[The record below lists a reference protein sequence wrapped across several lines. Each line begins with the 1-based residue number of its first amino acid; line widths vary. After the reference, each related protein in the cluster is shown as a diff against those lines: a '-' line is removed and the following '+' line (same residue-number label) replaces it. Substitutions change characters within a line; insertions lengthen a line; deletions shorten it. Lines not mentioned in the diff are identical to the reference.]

1 MQLCLNAA
9 RAEVTAS
16 STHMFFWSTW
26 QGRRIIL
33 RISATESAV
42 QQRVCILVILLQL
55 ISILK
60 CLNKWQN
67 HTLKCLPRP
76 FHVYEQAINT
86 RKNRSFV
93 RIWKLMWEGL
103 QFSSIAQLSDCLQPH
118 GLQHTRLP
126 VYHPP
131 QVCSNSCPSC
141 WWCHPTISF
150 SVVLFSTHLQSLLA
164 LGSFQMSW
172 FFASCGWSI
181 GVSASASVLPMN
193 IRGWSPL
200 EWTGW
205 ISLQSRGLSRVSSNT
220 TVQNHQFFL
229 AQLPI

>member
-131 QVCSNSCPSC
+131 QVCSNSCPLSR
-141 WWCHPTISF
+141 WCHSTISS
-150 SVVLFSTHLQSLLA
+150 SVVPFSSCLQSFPA
-164 LGSFQMSW
+164 SGSFQMSQ
-172 FFASCGWSI
+172 FFSLDGQDT
-181 GVSASASVLPMN
+181 GVSASASILAMN
-193 IRGWSPL
+193 IQDWFPL
-200 EWTGW
+200 GLSGL
-205 ISLQSRGLSRVSSNT
+205 IFLQSKGLSREFSST
-220 TVQNHQFFL
+220 TVWKNQFF
-229 AQLPI
+229 AVHR